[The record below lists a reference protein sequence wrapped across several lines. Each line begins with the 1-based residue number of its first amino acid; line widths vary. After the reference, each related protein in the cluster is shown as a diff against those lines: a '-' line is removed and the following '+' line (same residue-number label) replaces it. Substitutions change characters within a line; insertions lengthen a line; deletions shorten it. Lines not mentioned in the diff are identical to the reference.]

1 MKFSPNIKIPDSLK
15 RVLKRESTPTP
26 LQEPRRPIKR
36 NPKDNIPLNFR
47 ERSNARISLLA
58 SIVVLAI
65 LVLFFNQLDYRLIRK
80 PAIDA
85 QKKAAAIKEKQEAAA
100 TTGEITT
107 ASVIAVGDNLYHQS
121 LIDAGAS
128 SDGNWNYDKIYTH
141 IQDAIKDADIK
152 MIDQE
157 TVFTTDHDS
166 VSSYPSF
173 ATPTEVGDA
182 IIKAGF
188 NVVESANNHID
199 DFGEGFLT
207 DTLNFWKTTYPDVTL
222 LGIHDSQEDADTVK
236 IREVNGIKIA
246 FLDYTYGTNVGG
258 IEGKD
263 YMIDMIRKD
272 KITTMIQKAKQQADC
287 IIFVAHWGTEDETMP
302 NEYEKQWAAYLMEQG
317 VNVIIGGHPH
327 VLQPYG
333 RLTDDKGNETVVF
346 YSLGN
351 FVSTQQK
358 LEELL
363 GGMAKFTIQ
372 KTVKDGKTSIEIL
385 TPTVEPL
392 VMHYNSDAG
401 EFGPY
406 MLSDYTE
413 ELASQNGVQK
423 YIGSGVF
430 TLDNLK
436 KKFNE
441 IMSMNVTPSTGTNLL
456 DVTIDTD
463 LNMIDA
469 SGNIVEDTDS
479 ITAEK
484 YYADKGIDI
493 NSENFNSADNNS
505 GSTDSSSDDTSDD
518 GSDSYD
524 DSSYDDSYDDSS
536 YDSSDDSSDDGSY
549 DDGSYDDSNY
559 DDGSYDDSS
568 YDDGSSDGSSYDDY
582 VDEGYDTDEEGGDWN
597 Y

>member
-1 MKFSPNIKIPDSLK
+1 MKFPPNFNNPF
-15 RVLKRESTPTP
+15 KRENLPER
-26 LQEPRRPIKR
+26 LQNFREARENRKAVKR
-36 NPKDNIPLNFR
+36 NFKENIPLNFR
-47 ERSNARISLLA
+47 ERSNARTSLLA
-58 SIVVLAI
+58 SVAVLTI
-65 LVLFFNQLDYRLIRK
+65 LVILFNQLDYRLIRK

-85 QKKAAAIKEKQEAAA
+85 QKKAAAAKEKQETEAA
-100 TTGEITT
+100 TGDVTT

-121 LIDAGAS
+121 LIDAGVS
-128 SDGNWNYDKIYTH
+128 EDGTWNYDKIYTH
-141 IQDAIKDADIK
+141 ITDAIKDADIR

-157 TVFTTDHDS
+157 TVFTTDHDN

-207 DTLNFWKTTYPDVTL
+207 DTLNFWKTNYPDVTL
-222 LGIHDSQEDADTVK
+222 IGIHDSQEDADTVK
-236 IREVNGIKIA
+236 IREVNGIRIA

-372 KTVKDGKTSIEIL
+372 KTAKDGKTSVKIL

-392 VMHYNSDAG
+392 VMHYNSDSG

-423 YIGSGVF
+423 YIGDGVF

-456 DVTIDTD
+456 DVTINTD
-463 LNMIDA
+463 LNMIDS
-469 SGNIVEDTDS
+469 SGNVVEDTAS
-479 ITAEK
+479 ITAEQ

-493 NSENFNSADNNS
+493 TSESFNTAANSS
-505 GSTDSSSDDTSDD
+505 GSAEGSSDDSSDD
-518 GSDSYD
+518 GSDDGSYD
-524 DSSYDDSYDDSS
+524 DSSYDNSY
-536 YDSSDDSSDDGSY
+536 YDDGSY
-549 DDGSYDDSNY
+549 DDGSYDDSY
-559 DDGSYDDSS
+559 YDDS
-568 YDDGSSDGSSYDDY
+568 
-582 VDEGYDTDEEGGDWN
+582 EE
-597 Y
+597 

>member
-173 ATPTEVGDA
+173 APPTEVGAA
-182 IIKAGF
+182 IVTAGF
-188 NVVESANNHID
+188 TVVESANDHIAA
-199 DFGEGFLT
+199 FGEGFLT
-207 DTLNFWKTTYPDVTL
+207 DTLNFWKTNYPDVTL

-333 RLTDDKGNETVVF
+333 RLTDDNGNEAVVF

-363 GGMAKFTIQ
+363 GGMAKITIQ

-524 DSSYDDSYDDSS
+524 DSSYDD
-536 YDSSDDSSDDGSY
+536 GSY
-549 DDGSYDDSNY
+549 DDT
-559 DDGSYDDSS
+559 SYDDSS
-568 YDDGSSDGSSYDDY
+568 YDDSY
-582 VDEGYDTDEEGGDWN
+582 YDSEE
-597 Y
+597 

>member
-1 MKFSPNIKIPDSLK
+1 MKFPPNFNNPF
-15 RVLKRESTPTP
+15 KRENLPER
-26 LQEPRRPIKR
+26 LQNFREARENRKAVKR
-36 NPKDNIPLNFR
+36 NFKENIPLNFR
-47 ERSNARISLLA
+47 ERSNARTSLLA
-58 SIVVLAI
+58 SVAVLAI
-65 LVLFFNQLDYRLIRK
+65 LVILFNQLDYRLIRK

-85 QKKAAAIKEKQEAAA
+85 QKKAVTAKEKQETEAA
-100 TTGEITT
+100 TGDVTT

-121 LIDAGAS
+121 LIDAGVS
-128 SDGNWNYDKIYTH
+128 EDGTWNYDKIYTH
-141 IQDAIKDADIK
+141 ITDAIKDADIR

-157 TVFTTDHDS
+157 TVFTTDHDN

-207 DTLNFWKTTYPDVTL
+207 DTLNFWKTNYPDVTL
-222 LGIHDSQEDADTVK
+222 IGIHDSQEDADTVK

-372 KTVKDGKTSIEIL
+372 KTAKDGKTSVKIL

-392 VMHYNSDAG
+392 VMHYNSDSG

-423 YIGSGVF
+423 YIGDGVF

-456 DVTIDTD
+456 DVTINTD
-463 LNMIDA
+463 LNMIDS
-469 SGNIVEDTDS
+469 SGNVVEDTAS
-479 ITAEK
+479 ITAEQ

-493 NSENFNSADNNS
+493 TSESFNTADNSS
-505 GSTDSSSDDTSDD
+505 GSAE
-518 GSDSYD
+518 G
-524 DSSYDDSYDDSS
+524 
-536 YDSSDDSSDDGSY
+536 SSDDSSDDGS
-549 DDGSYDDSNY
+549 

-568 YDDGSSDGSSYDDY
+568 YDNGSYDDSY
-582 VDEGYDTDEEGGDWN
+582 YDDSEE
-597 Y
+597 

>member
-1 MKFSPNIKIPDSLK
+1 MKFPPNIKIPDSIK
-15 RVLKRESTPTP
+15 RVLKRESTPDP
-26 LQEPRRPIKR
+26 LHEPKRPIRR

-47 ERSNARISLLA
+47 ERSNARASLLA
-58 SIVVLAI
+58 SVIVLAI

-85 QKKAAAIKEKQEAAA
+85 QKKAAAAKAKADQEAAD
-100 TTGEITT
+100 TTAETTT

-141 IQDAIKDADIK
+141 ITDAIKDADIK

-207 DTLNFWKTTYPDVTL
+207 DTLNFWKTKYPDVTL

-272 KITTMIQKAKQQADC
+272 KITAMIQKAKQQADC

-372 KTVKDGKTSIEIL
+372 KTVQDGKTSIEIL

-413 ELASQNGVQK
+413 ELASQNGVQS

-469 SGNIVEDTDS
+469 SGNVVEDTES

-484 YYADKGIDI
+484 YYADKGIDVT
-493 NSENFNSADNNS
+493 SETFNSADDNS
-505 GSTDSSSDDTSDD
+505 GSTDDSSDDSSDD

-524 DSSYDDSYDDSS
+524 DSSYDDGSYDDSS
-536 YDSSDDSSDDGSY
+536 YDDSSYDDGSYDDGSY
-549 DDGSYDDSNY
+549 DDGSYDDS
-559 DDGSYDDSS
+559 
-568 YDDGSSDGSSYDDY
+568 
-582 VDEGYDTDEEGGDWN
+582 EE
-597 Y
+597 

>member
-1 MKFSPNIKIPDSLK
+1 MKFPLNFNNPFKKENLTEG
-15 RVLKRESTPTP
+15 LQNFREERENRKTV
-26 LQEPRRPIKR
+26 KR
-36 NPKDNIPLNFR
+36 NFKENIPLNFR
-47 ERSNARISLLA
+47 ERSNARASLLA
-58 SIVVLAI
+58 SVIVLAVLVI
-65 LVLFFNQLDYRLIRK
+65 LFNQLDYRMIRK

-85 QKKAAAIKEKQEAAA
+85 QKKTAAAKEKPETTA
-100 TTGEITT
+100 TTSDVTT

-128 SDGNWNYDKIYTH
+128 EDGNWNYDKIYTH
-141 IQDAIKDADIK
+141 ITDAIKDADIR

-182 IIKAGF
+182 IVKAGF

-207 DTLNFWKTTYPDVTL
+207 DTLNFWKTKYPDVTL

-263 YMIDMIRKD
+263 YMIDMIRKE

-333 RLTDDKGNETVVF
+333 RISDGKGNETVVF

-372 KTVKDGKTSIEIL
+372 KTVENGKTSIQIL

-423 YIGSGVF
+423 YIGDGVF

-463 LNMIDA
+463 LNMVDS

-479 ITAEK
+479 ITAEQ

-493 NSENFNSADNNS
+493 NSEDFNSADSSS
-505 GSTDSSSDDTSDD
+505 GNTDDSSDDSSDD
-518 GSDSYD
+518 GSD
-524 DSSYDDSYDDSS
+524 DSSYDDSS
-536 YDSSDDSSDDGSY
+536 YDDGSY
-549 DDGSYDDSNY
+549 DDGSYDDS
-559 DDGSYDDSS
+559 SYDDTGD
-568 YDDGSSDGSSYDDY
+568 YDS
-582 VDEGYDTDEEGGDWN
+582 EE
-597 Y
+597 

>member
-1 MKFSPNIKIPDSLK
+1 MKFPLNFNNSFKKENLTEG
-15 RVLKRESTPTP
+15 LQNFREERENRKTV
-26 LQEPRRPIKR
+26 KR
-36 NPKDNIPLNFR
+36 NFKENIPLNFR
-47 ERSNARISLLA
+47 ERSNARASLLA
-58 SIVVLAI
+58 SVIVLAVLVI
-65 LVLFFNQLDYRLIRK
+65 LFNQLDYRMIRK

-85 QKKAAAIKEKQEAAA
+85 QKKSAAAKEKPETTA
-100 TTGEITT
+100 TTSDVTT
-107 ASVIAVGDNLYHQS
+107 ASVIAVGDTLYHQS

-128 SDGNWNYDKIYTH
+128 EDGNWNYDNIYTH
-141 IQDAIKDADIK
+141 ITDAIKDADIR

-182 IIKAGF
+182 IVKAGF

-207 DTLNFWKTTYPDVTL
+207 DTLNFWKTKYPDVTL

-263 YMIDMIRKD
+263 YMIDMIRKE

-333 RLTDDKGNETVVF
+333 RISDGKGNETVVF

-372 KTVKDGKTSIEIL
+372 KTVENGKTSIQIL

-423 YIGSGVF
+423 YIGDGVF

-463 LNMIDA
+463 LNMVDS

-479 ITAEK
+479 ITAEQ

-493 NSENFNSADNNS
+493 NSEDFNSADSNS
-505 GSTDSSSDDTSDD
+505 GNTDDSSDDSSDD
-518 GSDSYD
+518 GSDDGSYD
-524 DSSYDDSYDDSS
+524 DSSYDDSS
-536 YDSSDDSSDDGSY
+536 YDDGSY
-549 DDGSYDDSNY
+549 DDGSYDDS
-559 DDGSYDDSS
+559 SYDDTGD
-568 YDDGSSDGSSYDDY
+568 YGS
-582 VDEGYDTDEEGGDWN
+582 EE
-597 Y
+597 

>member
-1 MKFSPNIKIPDSLK
+1 MKFPLNFNNSFKKENLTEG
-15 RVLKRESTPTP
+15 LQNFREERENRKTV
-26 LQEPRRPIKR
+26 KR
-36 NPKDNIPLNFR
+36 NFKENIPLNFR
-47 ERSNARISLLA
+47 ERSNARASLLA
-58 SIVVLAI
+58 SVIVLAVLVI
-65 LVLFFNQLDYRLIRK
+65 LFNQLDYRMIRK

-85 QKKAAAIKEKQEAAA
+85 QKKSAAAKEKPETTA
-100 TTGEITT
+100 TTSDVTT

-128 SDGNWNYDKIYTH
+128 EDGNWNYDNIYTH
-141 IQDAIKDADIK
+141 ITDAIKDADIR

-182 IIKAGF
+182 IVKAGF

-207 DTLNFWKTTYPDVTL
+207 DTLNFWKTKYPDVTL

-246 FLDYTYGTNVGG
+246 FLDYTYGPNVGG

-263 YMIDMIRKD
+263 YMIDMIRKE

-333 RLTDDKGNETVVF
+333 RISDGKGNETVVF

-372 KTVKDGKTSIEIL
+372 KTVENGKTSIQIL

-423 YIGSGVF
+423 YIGDGVF

-463 LNMIDA
+463 LNMVDS

-479 ITAEK
+479 ITAEQ

-493 NSENFNSADNNS
+493 NSEDFNSADSNS
-505 GSTDSSSDDTSDD
+505 GNTDDSSDDSSDD
-518 GSDSYD
+518 GSDDGSYD
-524 DSSYDDSYDDSS
+524 DSSYDDSS
-536 YDSSDDSSDDGSY
+536 YDDGSY
-549 DDGSYDDSNY
+549 DDGSYDDS
-559 DDGSYDDSS
+559 SYDDTGD
-568 YDDGSSDGSSYDDY
+568 YGS
-582 VDEGYDTDEEGGDWN
+582 EE
-597 Y
+597 

>member
-1 MKFSPNIKIPDSLK
+1 MKFPPNFNNPFKKENLPESLQNF
-15 RVLKRESTPTP
+15 RELRES
-26 LQEPRRPIKR
+26 RKAVKR
-36 NPKDNIPLNFR
+36 NSRDNIPLNFR
-47 ERSNARISLLA
+47 ERSNARTSLIA
-58 SIVVLAI
+58 SIVVLAF
-65 LVLFFNQLDYRLIRK
+65 LVLFFNQIDYRLIRK

-85 QKKAAAIKEKQEAAA
+85 QKKAAAMKEQQKTEAAA
-100 TTGEITT
+100 TETTT

-128 SDGNWNYDKIYTH
+128 EDGNWNYDKIYTH
-141 IQDAIKDADIK
+141 ILDAIKDADVK

-199 DFGEGFLT
+199 DFGEGFLN
-207 DTLNFWKTTYPDVTL
+207 DTLNFWKTKYPDVTL
-222 LGIHDSQEDADTVK
+222 LGIHDSQEDSDTVK

-263 YMIDMIRKD
+263 YMIDMIRKE
-272 KITTMIQKAKQQADC
+272 KITTMIQKAKKQADC

-372 KTVKDGKTSIEIL
+372 KTVQNGKTSIQIL

-392 VMHYNSDAG
+392 VMHYNSEAG

-413 ELASQNGVQK
+413 ELASQHGVQK
-423 YIGSGVF
+423 YIGNVF

-441 IMSMNVTPSTGTNLL
+441 IMSMNVTPSTGTDLL
-456 DVTIDTD
+456 DVTINTD
-463 LNMIDA
+463 LNMVDA
-469 SGNIVEDTDS
+469 SGNVVEDTSS
-479 ITAEK
+479 ITAEQ
-484 YYADKGIDI
+484 YYADKGIDV
-493 NSENFNSADNNS
+493 NSEDFNAADNGSGNS
-505 GSTDSSSDDTSDD
+505 DDSSYDSSDDSSYDD
-518 GSDSYD
+518 SSYD

-536 YDSSDDSSDDGSY
+536 YDDSSY
-549 DDGSYDDSNY
+549 DASYDDS
-559 DDGSYDDSS
+559 
-568 YDDGSSDGSSYDDY
+568 
-582 VDEGYDTDEEGGDWN
+582 EE
-597 Y
+597 

>member
-1 MKFSPNIKIPDSLK
+1 MKFPLNFNNPFKKENLTEG
-15 RVLKRESTPTP
+15 LQNFREERENRKTV
-26 LQEPRRPIKR
+26 KR
-36 NPKDNIPLNFR
+36 NFKENIPLNFR
-47 ERSNARISLLA
+47 ERSNARASLLA
-58 SIVVLAI
+58 SVIVLAVLVI
-65 LVLFFNQLDYRLIRK
+65 LFNQLDYRMIRK

-85 QKKAAAIKEKQEAAA
+85 QKKSAAAKEKPETTA
-100 TTGEITT
+100 TTSDVTT

-128 SDGNWNYDKIYTH
+128 EDGNWNYDNIYTH
-141 IQDAIKDADIK
+141 ITDAIKDADIR

-182 IIKAGF
+182 IVKAGF

-207 DTLNFWKTTYPDVTL
+207 DTLNFWKTKYPDVTL

-246 FLDYTYGTNVGG
+246 FLDYTYGTKVGG

-263 YMIDMIRKD
+263 YMIDMIRKE

-333 RLTDDKGNETVVF
+333 RISDGKGNETVVF

-372 KTVKDGKTSIEIL
+372 KTVENGKTSIQIL

-423 YIGSGVF
+423 YIGDGVF

-463 LNMIDA
+463 LNMVDS

-479 ITAEK
+479 ITAEQ

-493 NSENFNSADNNS
+493 NSEDFNSADSNS
-505 GSTDSSSDDTSDD
+505 GNTDDSSDDSSDD
-518 GSDSYD
+518 GSDDGSYD
-524 DSSYDDSYDDSS
+524 DSSYDDSS
-536 YDSSDDSSDDGSY
+536 YDDGSY
-549 DDGSYDDSNY
+549 DDGSYDDS
-559 DDGSYDDSS
+559 SYDDTGD
-568 YDDGSSDGSSYDDY
+568 YGS
-582 VDEGYDTDEEGGDWN
+582 EE
-597 Y
+597 

>member
-1 MKFSPNIKIPDSLK
+1 MKFPLNFNNSFKKENLTEG
-15 RVLKRESTPTP
+15 LQNFREERENRKTV
-26 LQEPRRPIKR
+26 KR
-36 NPKDNIPLNFR
+36 NFKENIPLNFR
-47 ERSNARISLLA
+47 ERSNARASLLA
-58 SIVVLAI
+58 SVIVLAVLVI
-65 LVLFFNQLDYRLIRK
+65 LFNQLDYRMIRK

-85 QKKAAAIKEKQEAAA
+85 QKKSAAAKEKPETTA
-100 TTGEITT
+100 TTSDVTT

-128 SDGNWNYDKIYTH
+128 EDGNWNYDKIYTH
-141 IQDAIKDADIK
+141 ITDAIKDADIR

-182 IIKAGF
+182 IVKAGF

-207 DTLNFWKTTYPDVTL
+207 DTLNFWKTKYPDVTL

-263 YMIDMIRKD
+263 YMIDMIRKE

-333 RLTDDKGNETVVF
+333 RISDGKGNETVVF

-372 KTVKDGKTSIEIL
+372 KTVENGKTSIQIL

-423 YIGSGVF
+423 YIGDGVF

-463 LNMIDA
+463 LNMVDS

-479 ITAEK
+479 ITAEQ
-484 YYADKGIDI
+484 YYADKGIDS
-493 NSENFNSADNNS
+493 NSEDFNSADSNS
-505 GSTDSSSDDTSDD
+505 GNTD
-518 GSDSYD
+518 
-524 DSSYDDSYDDSS
+524 
-536 YDSSDDSSDDGSY
+536 DSSDDSSDDGSDDGSYDDSSY

-559 DDGSYDDSS
+559 DDTGDYGS
-568 YDDGSSDGSSYDDY
+568 
-582 VDEGYDTDEEGGDWN
+582 EE
-597 Y
+597 

>member
-1 MKFSPNIKIPDSLK
+1 MKFPLNFNNSFKKENLTEG
-15 RVLKRESTPTP
+15 LQNFREERENRKTV
-26 LQEPRRPIKR
+26 KR
-36 NPKDNIPLNFR
+36 NFKENIPLNFR
-47 ERSNARISLLA
+47 ERSNARASLLA
-58 SIVVLAI
+58 SVIVLAVLVI
-65 LVLFFNQLDYRLIRK
+65 LFNQLDYRMIRK

-85 QKKAAAIKEKQEAAA
+85 QKKSAAAKEKPETTA
-100 TTGEITT
+100 TTSDVTT
-107 ASVIAVGDNLYHQS
+107 ASVIAVGDNLYPQS

-128 SDGNWNYDKIYTH
+128 EDGNWNYDKIYTH
-141 IQDAIKDADIK
+141 ITDAIKDADIR

-182 IIKAGF
+182 IVKAGF

-207 DTLNFWKTTYPDVTL
+207 DTLNFWKTKYPDVTL

-263 YMIDMIRKD
+263 YMIDMIRKE

-333 RLTDDKGNETVVF
+333 RISDGKGNETVVF

-372 KTVKDGKTSIEIL
+372 KTVENGKTSIQIL

-423 YIGSGVF
+423 YIGDGVF

-463 LNMIDA
+463 LNMVDS

-479 ITAEK
+479 ITAEQ
-484 YYADKGIDI
+484 YYADKGIDV
-493 NSENFNSADNNS
+493 NSEDFNSADSNS
-505 GSTDSSSDDTSDD
+505 GNTDDSSDDSSDD
-518 GSDSYD
+518 GSDDGSYD
-524 DSSYDDSYDDSS
+524 DSSYDDSS
-536 YDSSDDSSDDGSY
+536 YDDGSY

-559 DDGSYDDSS
+559 DDTGDYDS
-568 YDDGSSDGSSYDDY
+568 
-582 VDEGYDTDEEGGDWN
+582 EE
-597 Y
+597 

>member
-1 MKFSPNIKIPDSLK
+1 MKFPLNFNNSFKKENLTEG
-15 RVLKRESTPTP
+15 LQNFREERENRKTV
-26 LQEPRRPIKR
+26 KR
-36 NPKDNIPLNFR
+36 NFKENIPLNFR
-47 ERSNARISLLA
+47 ERSNARASLLA
-58 SIVVLAI
+58 SVIVLAVLVI
-65 LVLFFNQLDYRLIRK
+65 LFNQLDYRMIRK

-85 QKKAAAIKEKQEAAA
+85 QKKSAAAKEKPETTA
-100 TTGEITT
+100 TTSDVTT

-128 SDGNWNYDKIYTH
+128 EDGNWNYDKIYTH
-141 IQDAIKDADIK
+141 ITDAIKDADIR

-182 IIKAGF
+182 IVKAGF
-188 NVVESANNHID
+188 NVVESANKHID

-207 DTLNFWKTTYPDVTL
+207 DTLNFWKTKYPDVTL

-263 YMIDMIRKD
+263 YMIDMIRKE

-333 RLTDDKGNETVVF
+333 RISDGKGNETVVF

-372 KTVKDGKTSIEIL
+372 KTVENGKTSIQIL

-423 YIGSGVF
+423 YIGDGVF

-463 LNMIDA
+463 LNMVDS

-479 ITAEK
+479 ITAEQ
-484 YYADKGIDI
+484 YYADKGIDV
-493 NSENFNSADNNS
+493 NSEDFNSADSNS
-505 GSTDSSSDDTSDD
+505 GNTDDSSDDSSDD
-518 GSDSYD
+518 GSDDGSYD
-524 DSSYDDSYDDSS
+524 DSSYDDSS
-536 YDSSDDSSDDGSY
+536 YDDGSY

-559 DDGSYDDSS
+559 DDTGDYDS
-568 YDDGSSDGSSYDDY
+568 
-582 VDEGYDTDEEGGDWN
+582 EE
-597 Y
+597 

>member
-1 MKFSPNIKIPDSLK
+1 M
-15 RVLKRESTPTP
+15 
-26 LQEPRRPIKR
+26 
-36 NPKDNIPLNFR
+36 PLNLR
-47 ERSNARISLLA
+47 ERINSRISLLC
-58 SIVVLAI
+58 SVIV
-65 LVLFFNQLDYRLIRK
+65 LVLLVLVMHQMDYTLIRK
-80 PAIDA
+80 P
-85 QKKAAAIKEKQEAAA
+85 QKEAAEAAA
-100 TTGEITT
+100 LKEQQDKIKAETPVIST
-107 ASVIAVGDNLYHQS
+107 ASVIAVGDNLYHS
-121 LIDAGAS
+121 KLYESGENDSGI
-128 SDGNWNYDKIYTH
+128 WNYDHIYTH
-141 IQDAIKDADIK
+141 VLDQIQAADVA

-157 TVFTTDHDS
+157 TVFAPSHDA
-166 VSSYPSF
+166 VSTYPSF
-173 ATPTEVGDA
+173 ATPQEVGDA

-188 NVVESANNHID
+188 DVVESATNHAD
-199 DFGEGFLT
+199 DYGYDYLKS
-207 DTLNFWKTTYPDVTL
+207 TLDFWSTNYPDIPV
-222 LGIHDSQEDADTVK
+222 LGIHATQEDADTVK
-236 IREVNGIKIA
+236 VKEVNGIKIA
-246 FLDYTYGTNVGG
+246 FLDYTYGTNNSGAG
-258 IEGKD
+258 EGYE
-263 YMIDMIRKD
+263 YMIDIFDKD
-272 KITTMIQKAKQQADC
+272 KITTMIQKAKEISDC

-372 KTVKDGKTSIEIL
+372 KTVQDGKTSIEIL

-413 ELASQNGVQK
+413 ELASQNGVQS

-479 ITAEK
+479 ITAEQ

-493 NSENFNSADNNS
+493 NSENFNSADNGS
-505 GSTDSSSDDTSDD
+505 GST
-518 GSDSYD
+518 
-524 DSSYDDSYDDSS
+524 
-536 YDSSDDSSDDGSY
+536 DDSSDDGS
-549 DDGSYDDSNY
+549 DDDS
-559 DDGSYDDSS
+559 GSYDDSS
-568 YDDGSSDGSSYDDY
+568 YDDGSYDDSY
-582 VDEGYDTDEEGGDWN
+582 VHKKYRRSGIPEVHTSKDPDPRYFFTSSELYHPFQSLNHQHT
-597 Y
+597 YP

>member
-1 MKFSPNIKIPDSLK
+1 MKFPPNFNNPF
-15 RVLKRESTPTP
+15 KRENLPER
-26 LQEPRRPIKR
+26 LQNFREARENRKAVKR
-36 NPKDNIPLNFR
+36 NFKENIPLNFR
-47 ERSNARISLLA
+47 ERSNARTSLLA
-58 SIVVLAI
+58 SVAVLAI
-65 LVLFFNQLDYRLIRK
+65 LVILFNQLDYRLIRK
-80 PAIDA
+80 PAIDS
-85 QKKAAAIKEKQEAAA
+85 QKKAAAAKEKQETEAA
-100 TTGEITT
+100 TGNVTT

-121 LIDAGAS
+121 LIDAGVS
-128 SDGNWNYDKIYTH
+128 EDGTWNYDKIYTH
-141 IQDAIKDADIK
+141 ITDAIKDADIR

-157 TVFTTDHDS
+157 TVFTTDHDN

-207 DTLNFWKTTYPDVTL
+207 DTLNFWKTNYPDVTL
-222 LGIHDSQEDADTVK
+222 IGIHDSQEDADTVN
-236 IREVNGIKIA
+236 IREVNGIRIA

-372 KTVKDGKTSIEIL
+372 KTVKDGKTSVKIL

-392 VMHYNSDAG
+392 VMHYNSDSG

-423 YIGSGVF
+423 YIGDGVF

-441 IMSMNVTPSTGTNLL
+441 IMSMNATPSTGTNLL
-456 DVTIDTD
+456 DVTINTD
-463 LNMIDA
+463 LNMIDS
-469 SGNIVEDTDS
+469 SGNVVEDTAS
-479 ITAEK
+479 ITAEQ

-493 NSENFNSADNNS
+493 TSESFNTADNSS
-505 GSTDSSSDDTSDD
+505 GSAE
-518 GSDSYD
+518 G
-524 DSSYDDSYDDSS
+524 
-536 YDSSDDSSDDGSY
+536 SSDDSSDDGS
-549 DDGSYDDSNY
+549 

-568 YDDGSSDGSSYDDY
+568 YDDGSYDDSY
-582 VDEGYDTDEEGGDWN
+582 YDDSEE
-597 Y
+597 

>member
-1 MKFSPNIKIPDSLK
+1 MKFPLNFNNSFKKENLTEG
-15 RVLKRESTPTP
+15 LQNFREERENRKTV
-26 LQEPRRPIKR
+26 KR
-36 NPKDNIPLNFR
+36 NFKENIPLNFR
-47 ERSNARISLLA
+47 ERSNARASLLA
-58 SIVVLAI
+58 SVIVLAVLVI
-65 LVLFFNQLDYRLIRK
+65 LFNQLDYRMIRK

-85 QKKAAAIKEKQEAAA
+85 QKKSAAAKEKPETTA
-100 TTGEITT
+100 TTSDVTT
-107 ASVIAVGDNLYHQS
+107 ASVIAVGDNFYHQS

-128 SDGNWNYDKIYTH
+128 EDGNWNYDKIYTH
-141 IQDAIKDADIK
+141 ITDAIKDADIR

-182 IIKAGF
+182 IVKAGF

-207 DTLNFWKTTYPDVTL
+207 DTLNFWKTKYPDVTL

-263 YMIDMIRKD
+263 YMIDMIRKE

-333 RLTDDKGNETVVF
+333 RISDGKGNETVVF

-372 KTVKDGKTSIEIL
+372 KTVENGKTSIQIL

-423 YIGSGVF
+423 YIGDGVF

-463 LNMIDA
+463 LNMVDS

-479 ITAEK
+479 ITAEQ
-484 YYADKGIDI
+484 YYADKGIDV
-493 NSENFNSADNNS
+493 NSEDFNSADSNS
-505 GSTDSSSDDTSDD
+505 GNTDDSSDDSSDD
-518 GSDSYD
+518 GSDDGSYD
-524 DSSYDDSYDDSS
+524 DSSYDDSS
-536 YDSSDDSSDDGSY
+536 YDDGSY
-549 DDGSYDDSNY
+549 DDGSYDDS
-559 DDGSYDDSS
+559 SYDDTGD
-568 YDDGSSDGSSYDDY
+568 YGS
-582 VDEGYDTDEEGGDWN
+582 EE
-597 Y
+597 

>member
-15 RVLKRESTPTP
+15 RVLKRESTPDP
-26 LQEPRRPIKR
+26 LREPKRPIRR

-47 ERSNARISLLA
+47 ERSNARLSLIA

-85 QKKAAAIKEKQEAAA
+85 RKKATISKEKQENTT
-100 TTGEITT
+100 TTGETTT

-157 TVFTTDHDS
+157 TV
-166 VSSYPSF
+166 F

-456 DVTIDTD
+456 DVTINTD

-479 ITAEK
+479 ITAEQ

-493 NSENFNSADNNS
+493 NSENFNSADNGS
-505 GSTDSSSDDTSDD
+505 GST
-518 GSDSYD
+518 
-524 DSSYDDSYDDSS
+524 
-536 YDSSDDSSDDGSY
+536 DDSSDDGS
-549 DDGSYDDSNY
+549 DDDS
-559 DDGSYDDSS
+559 GSYDDSS
-568 YDDGSSDGSSYDDY
+568 YDDGSYDDSYD
-582 VDEGYDTDEEGGDWN
+582 ESEE
-597 Y
+597 

>member
-1 MKFSPNIKIPDSLK
+1 MKFPLNFNNSFKKENLTEG
-15 RVLKRESTPTP
+15 LQNFREERENRKTV
-26 LQEPRRPIKR
+26 KR
-36 NPKDNIPLNFR
+36 NFKENIPLNFR
-47 ERSNARISLLA
+47 ERSNARTSLLA
-58 SIVVLAI
+58 SVIVLAVLVI
-65 LVLFFNQLDYRLIRK
+65 LFNQLDYRMIRK

-85 QKKAAAIKEKQEAAA
+85 QKKSAAAKEKPETTA
-100 TTGEITT
+100 TTSDVTT

-128 SDGNWNYDKIYTH
+128 EDGNWNYDKIYTH
-141 IQDAIKDADIK
+141 ITDAIKDADIR

-182 IIKAGF
+182 IVKAGF

-207 DTLNFWKTTYPDVTL
+207 DTLNFWKTKYPDVTL

-263 YMIDMIRKD
+263 YMIDMIRKE

-333 RLTDDKGNETVVF
+333 RISDGKGNETVVF

-372 KTVKDGKTSIEIL
+372 KTVENGKTSIQIL

-423 YIGSGVF
+423 YIGDGVF

-463 LNMIDA
+463 LNMVDS

-479 ITAEK
+479 ITAEQ
-484 YYADKGIDI
+484 YYADKGIDV
-493 NSENFNSADNNS
+493 NSEDFNSADSNS
-505 GSTDSSSDDTSDD
+505 GNTDDSSDDSSDD
-518 GSDSYD
+518 GSDDGSYD
-524 DSSYDDSYDDSS
+524 DSSYDDSS
-536 YDSSDDSSDDGSY
+536 YDDGSY

-559 DDGSYDDSS
+559 DDTGDYDS
-568 YDDGSSDGSSYDDY
+568 
-582 VDEGYDTDEEGGDWN
+582 EE
-597 Y
+597 

>member
-1 MKFSPNIKIPDSLK
+1 MKFPLNFNNSFKKENLTEG
-15 RVLKRESTPTP
+15 LQNFREERENRKTV
-26 LQEPRRPIKR
+26 KR
-36 NPKDNIPLNFR
+36 NFKENIPLNFR
-47 ERSNARISLLA
+47 ERSNARASLLA
-58 SIVVLAI
+58 SVIVLAVLVI
-65 LVLFFNQLDYRLIRK
+65 LFNQLDYRMIRK

-85 QKKAAAIKEKQEAAA
+85 QKKSAAAKEKPETTA
-100 TTGEITT
+100 TTSDVTT

-128 SDGNWNYDKIYTH
+128 EDGNWNYDKIYTH
-141 IQDAIKDADIK
+141 ITDAIKDADIR

-182 IIKAGF
+182 IVKAGF

-207 DTLNFWKTTYPDVTL
+207 DTLNFWKTKYPDVTL

-263 YMIDMIRKD
+263 YMIDMIRKE

-333 RLTDDKGNETVVF
+333 RISDGKGNETVVF

-372 KTVKDGKTSIEIL
+372 KTVENGKTSIQIL

-423 YIGSGVF
+423 YIGDGVF

-463 LNMIDA
+463 LNMVDS

-479 ITAEK
+479 ITAEQ

-493 NSENFNSADNNS
+493 NSEDFNSADSNS
-505 GSTDSSSDDTSDD
+505 GNTD
-518 GSDSYD
+518 
-524 DSSYDDSYDDSS
+524 
-536 YDSSDDSSDDGSY
+536 DSSDDSSDDGSDDGSYDDSSY

-559 DDGSYDDSS
+559 DDTGDYGS
-568 YDDGSSDGSSYDDY
+568 
-582 VDEGYDTDEEGGDWN
+582 EE
-597 Y
+597 

>member
-1 MKFSPNIKIPDSLK
+1 MKFPLNFNNPFKKENLTEG
-15 RVLKRESTPTP
+15 LQNFREERENRKT
-26 LQEPRRPIKR
+26 IKR
-36 NPKDNIPLNFR
+36 NFKENIPLNFR
-47 ERSNARISLLA
+47 ERSNARTSLLA
-58 SIVVLAI
+58 SVIVLAVLVI
-65 LVLFFNQLDYRLIRK
+65 LFNQLDYRLIRK

-85 QKKAAAIKEKQEAAA
+85 QKKAAAAKEKPETTA
-100 TTGEITT
+100 TTNNVTT

-128 SDGNWNYDKIYTH
+128 EDGNWNYDKIYTH
-141 IQDAIKDADIK
+141 ITDAIKYADIK

-182 IIKAGF
+182 IVKAGF

-207 DTLNFWKTTYPDVTL
+207 DTLNFWKTKYPDVTL

-263 YMIDMIRKD
+263 YMIDMIRKE

-333 RLTDDKGNETVVF
+333 RISDGKGNETVVF

-372 KTVKDGKTSIEIL
+372 KTVENGKTSIQIL

-423 YIGSGVF
+423 YIGDGVF

-441 IMSMNVTPSTGTNLL
+441 IMSMNVTLSTGTNLL

-463 LNMIDA
+463 LNMVDS

-479 ITAEK
+479 ITAEQ
-484 YYADKGIDI
+484 YYADKGIDV
-493 NSENFNSADNNS
+493 NSEDFNSADSNS
-505 GSTDSSSDDTSDD
+505 GNTDDSSDDSSDD
-518 GSDSYD
+518 GSDDGSYD
-524 DSSYDDSYDDSS
+524 DSSYDDSS
-536 YDSSDDSSDDGSY
+536 YDDGSY
-549 DDGSYDDSNY
+549 DDGSYDDN
-559 DDGSYDDSS
+559 SYDDTGD
-568 YDDGSSDGSSYDDY
+568 YGS
-582 VDEGYDTDEEGGDWN
+582 EE
-597 Y
+597 

>member
-1 MKFSPNIKIPDSLK
+1 MKFPLNFNNPFKKENLPEGLQNF
-15 RVLKRESTPTP
+15 REERENRKT
-26 LQEPRRPIKR
+26 IKR
-36 NPKDNIPLNFR
+36 NFKENIPLNFR
-47 ERSNARISLLA
+47 ERSNARTSLLA
-58 SIVVLAI
+58 SVIVLAVLVI
-65 LVLFFNQLDYRLIRK
+65 LFNQLDYRLIRK

-85 QKKAAAIKEKQEAAA
+85 QKKAAAAKEKPETTA
-100 TTGEITT
+100 TTNNVTT

-128 SDGNWNYDKIYTH
+128 EDGNWNYDKIYTH
-141 IQDAIKDADIK
+141 ITDAIKYADIR

-182 IIKAGF
+182 IVKAGF

-207 DTLNFWKTTYPDVTL
+207 DTLNFWKTKYPDVTL

-263 YMIDMIRKD
+263 YMIDMIRKE

-333 RLTDDKGNETVVF
+333 RISDGKGNETVVF

-372 KTVKDGKTSIEIL
+372 KTVENGKTSIQIL

-423 YIGSGVF
+423 YIGDGVF

-463 LNMIDA
+463 LNMVDS

-479 ITAEK
+479 ITAEQ
-484 YYADKGIDI
+484 YYADKGIDV
-493 NSENFNSADNNS
+493 NSEDFNSADSNS
-505 GSTDSSSDDTSDD
+505 GNTDDSSDDSSDD
-518 GSDSYD
+518 GSDDGSYD
-524 DSSYDDSYDDSS
+524 DSSYDDSS
-536 YDSSDDSSDDGSY
+536 YDDGSY
-549 DDGSYDDSNY
+549 DDGSYDDN
-559 DDGSYDDSS
+559 SYDDTGD
-568 YDDGSSDGSSYDDY
+568 YGS
-582 VDEGYDTDEEGGDWN
+582 EE
-597 Y
+597 

>member
-1 MKFSPNIKIPDSLK
+1 MKFPPNFNNPF
-15 RVLKRESTPTP
+15 KRENLPER
-26 LQEPRRPIKR
+26 LQNFREARENRKAVKR
-36 NPKDNIPLNFR
+36 NFKENIPLNFR
-47 ERSNARISLLA
+47 ERSNARTSLLA
-58 SIVVLAI
+58 SVAVLAI
-65 LVLFFNQLDYRLIRK
+65 LVILFNQLDYRLIRK

-85 QKKAAAIKEKQEAAA
+85 QKKAATAKEKQETEAA
-100 TTGEITT
+100 TGDVTT

-121 LIDAGAS
+121 LIDAGVS
-128 SDGNWNYDKIYTH
+128 EDGTWNYDKIYTH
-141 IQDAIKDADIK
+141 ITDAIKDADIR

-157 TVFTTDHDS
+157 TVFTTDHDN

-207 DTLNFWKTTYPDVTL
+207 DTLNFWKTNYPDVTL
-222 LGIHDSQEDADTVK
+222 IGIHDSQEDADTVK
-236 IREVNGIKIA
+236 IREVNGIRIA

-351 FVSTQQK
+351 FVSTHQK

-372 KTVKDGKTSIEIL
+372 KTVKDGKTSVKIL

-392 VMHYNSDAG
+392 VMHYNSDSG

-423 YIGSGVF
+423 YIGDGVF

-456 DVTIDTD
+456 DVTINTD
-463 LNMIDA
+463 LNMIDS
-469 SGNIVEDTDS
+469 SGNVVEDTAS
-479 ITAEK
+479 ITAEQ

-493 NSENFNSADNNS
+493 TSEDFNSADNNS
-505 GSTDSSSDDTSDD
+505 GSTDDSSDD
-518 GSDSYD
+518 G
-524 DSSYDDSYDDSS
+524 SYDDSY
-536 YDSSDDSSDDGSY
+536 SDDGSY
-549 DDGSYDDSNY
+549 DDGSYDD
-559 DDGSYDDSS
+559 GSYDDS
-568 YDDGSSDGSSYDDY
+568 
-582 VDEGYDTDEEGGDWN
+582 EE
-597 Y
+597 

>member
-1 MKFSPNIKIPDSLK
+1 MKFPLNFNNSFKKENLTEG
-15 RVLKRESTPTP
+15 LQNFREERENRKTV
-26 LQEPRRPIKR
+26 KR
-36 NPKDNIPLNFR
+36 NFKENIPLNFR
-47 ERSNARISLLA
+47 ERSNARASLLA
-58 SIVVLAI
+58 SVIVLAVLVI
-65 LVLFFNQLDYRLIRK
+65 LFNQLDYRMIRK

-85 QKKAAAIKEKQEAAA
+85 QKKSAAAKEKPETTA
-100 TTGEITT
+100 TTSDVTT

-128 SDGNWNYDKIYTH
+128 EDGNWNYDKIYTH
-141 IQDAIKDADIK
+141 ITDAIKDADIR

-182 IIKAGF
+182 IVKAGF

-207 DTLNFWKTTYPDVTL
+207 DTLNFWKTKYPDVTL

-246 FLDYTYGTNVGG
+246 FLDYTYVTNVGG

-263 YMIDMIRKD
+263 YMIDMIRKE

-333 RLTDDKGNETVVF
+333 RISDGKGNETVVF

-372 KTVKDGKTSIEIL
+372 KTVENGKTSIQIL

-423 YIGSGVF
+423 YIGDGVF

-463 LNMIDA
+463 LNMVDS

-479 ITAEK
+479 ITAEQ
-484 YYADKGIDI
+484 YYADKGIDV
-493 NSENFNSADNNS
+493 NSEDFNSADSNS
-505 GSTDSSSDDTSDD
+505 GNTDDSSDDSSDD
-518 GSDSYD
+518 GSDDGSYD
-524 DSSYDDSYDDSS
+524 DSSYDDSS
-536 YDSSDDSSDDGSY
+536 YDDGSY
-549 DDGSYDDSNY
+549 DDGSYDDS
-559 DDGSYDDSS
+559 SYDDTGD
-568 YDDGSSDGSSYDDY
+568 YGS
-582 VDEGYDTDEEGGDWN
+582 EE
-597 Y
+597 

>member
-1 MKFSPNIKIPDSLK
+1 MKFPLNFNNPFKKENLTEG
-15 RVLKRESTPTP
+15 LQNFREERENRKTV
-26 LQEPRRPIKR
+26 KR
-36 NPKDNIPLNFR
+36 NFKENIPLNFR
-47 ERSNARISLLA
+47 ERSNARASLLA
-58 SIVVLAI
+58 SVIVLAVLVI
-65 LVLFFNQLDYRLIRK
+65 LFNQLDYRMIRK

-85 QKKAAAIKEKQEAAA
+85 QKKTAAAKEKPETTA
-100 TTGEITT
+100 TTSDVTT

-128 SDGNWNYDKIYTH
+128 EDGNWNYDKIYTH
-141 IQDAIKDADIK
+141 ITDAIKDADIR

-182 IIKAGF
+182 IVKAGF

-207 DTLNFWKTTYPDVTL
+207 DTLNFWKTKYPDVTL

-263 YMIDMIRKD
+263 YMIDMIRKE

-333 RLTDDKGNETVVF
+333 RISDGKGNETVVF

-372 KTVKDGKTSIEIL
+372 KTVENGKTSIQIL

-406 MLSDYTE
+406 MFSDYTE

-423 YIGSGVF
+423 YIGDGVF

-463 LNMIDA
+463 LNMVDS

-479 ITAEK
+479 ITAEQ

-493 NSENFNSADNNS
+493 NSEDFNSADSSS
-505 GSTDSSSDDTSDD
+505 GNTDDSSDDSSDD
-518 GSDSYD
+518 GSD
-524 DSSYDDSYDDSS
+524 DSSYDDSS
-536 YDSSDDSSDDGSY
+536 YDDGSY
-549 DDGSYDDSNY
+549 DDGSYDDS
-559 DDGSYDDSS
+559 SYDDTGD
-568 YDDGSSDGSSYDDY
+568 YDS
-582 VDEGYDTDEEGGDWN
+582 EE
-597 Y
+597 

>member
-1 MKFSPNIKIPDSLK
+1 MKFPLNFNNPFKKENLTEG
-15 RVLKRESTPTP
+15 LQNFREERENRKTV
-26 LQEPRRPIKR
+26 KR
-36 NPKDNIPLNFR
+36 NFKENIPLNFR
-47 ERSNARISLLA
+47 ERSNARASLLA
-58 SIVVLAI
+58 SVIVLAVLVI
-65 LVLFFNQLDYRLIRK
+65 LFNQLDYRMIRK

-85 QKKAAAIKEKQEAAA
+85 QKKTAAAKEKPETTA
-100 TTGEITT
+100 TTSDVTT

-128 SDGNWNYDKIYTH
+128 EDGNWNYDKIYTH
-141 IQDAIKDADIK
+141 ITDAIKDADIR

-182 IIKAGF
+182 IVKAGF

-207 DTLNFWKTTYPDVTL
+207 DTLNFWKTKYPDVTL

-263 YMIDMIRKD
+263 YMIDMIRKE

-333 RLTDDKGNETVVF
+333 RISDGKGNETVVF

-372 KTVKDGKTSIEIL
+372 KTVENGKTSIQIL

-423 YIGSGVF
+423 YIGDGVF

-463 LNMIDA
+463 LNMVDS

-479 ITAEK
+479 ITAEQ
-484 YYADKGIDI
+484 YYADKGIDV
-493 NSENFNSADNNS
+493 NSEDFNSADSNS
-505 GSTDSSSDDTSDD
+505 GNTD
-518 GSDSYD
+518 
-524 DSSYDDSYDDSS
+524 
-536 YDSSDDSSDDGSY
+536 DSSDDSSDDGS
-549 DDGSYDDSNY
+549 

-568 YDDGSSDGSSYDDY
+568 YDDGSYDDGSYDDNS
-582 VDEGYDTDEEGGDWN
+582 YDDTGDYGSEE
-597 Y
+597 

>member
-1 MKFSPNIKIPDSLK
+1 MKFPLNFNNSFKKENLTEG
-15 RVLKRESTPTP
+15 LQNFREERENRKTV
-26 LQEPRRPIKR
+26 KR
-36 NPKDNIPLNFR
+36 NFKENIPLNFR
-47 ERSNARISLLA
+47 ERSNARASLLA
-58 SIVVLAI
+58 SVIVLAVLVI
-65 LVLFFNQLDYRLIRK
+65 LFNQLDYRMIRK

-85 QKKAAAIKEKQEAAA
+85 QKKSAAAKEKPETTA
-100 TTGEITT
+100 TTSDVTT

-128 SDGNWNYDKIYTH
+128 EDGNWNYDKIYTH
-141 IQDAIKDADIK
+141 ITDAIKDADIR

-182 IIKAGF
+182 IVKAGF

-199 DFGEGFLT
+199 NFGEGFLT
-207 DTLNFWKTTYPDVTL
+207 DTLNFWKTKYPDVTL

-263 YMIDMIRKD
+263 YMIDMIRKE

-333 RLTDDKGNETVVF
+333 RISDGKGNETVVF

-372 KTVKDGKTSIEIL
+372 KTVENGKTSIQIL

-423 YIGSGVF
+423 YIGDGVF

-463 LNMIDA
+463 LNMVDS

-479 ITAEK
+479 ITAEQ
-484 YYADKGIDI
+484 YYADKGIDV
-493 NSENFNSADNNS
+493 NSEDFNSADSNS
-505 GSTDSSSDDTSDD
+505 GNTDDSSDDSSDD
-518 GSDSYD
+518 GSDDGSYD
-524 DSSYDDSYDDSS
+524 DSSYDDSS
-536 YDSSDDSSDDGSY
+536 YDDGSY

-559 DDGSYDDSS
+559 DDTGDYDS
-568 YDDGSSDGSSYDDY
+568 
-582 VDEGYDTDEEGGDWN
+582 EE
-597 Y
+597 

>member
-1 MKFSPNIKIPDSLK
+1 MKFPLNFNNPFKKENLTEG
-15 RVLKRESTPTP
+15 LQNFREERENRKTV
-26 LQEPRRPIKR
+26 KR
-36 NPKDNIPLNFR
+36 NFKENIPLNFR
-47 ERSNARISLLA
+47 ERSNARASLLA
-58 SIVVLAI
+58 SVIVLAVLVI
-65 LVLFFNQLDYRLIRK
+65 LFNQLDYRMIRK

-85 QKKAAAIKEKQEAAA
+85 QKKSAAAKEKPETTA
-100 TTGEITT
+100 TTSDVTT

-128 SDGNWNYDKIYTH
+128 EDGNWNYDKIYTH
-141 IQDAIKDADIK
+141 ITDAIKDADIR

-173 ATPTEVGDA
+173 VTPTEVGDA
-182 IIKAGF
+182 IVKAGF

-207 DTLNFWKTTYPDVTL
+207 DTLNFWKTKYPDVTL

-263 YMIDMIRKD
+263 YMIDMIRKE

-333 RLTDDKGNETVVF
+333 RISDGKGNETVVF

-372 KTVKDGKTSIEIL
+372 KTVENGKTSIQIL

-423 YIGSGVF
+423 YIGDGVF

-463 LNMIDA
+463 LNMVDS

-479 ITAEK
+479 ITAEQ

-493 NSENFNSADNNS
+493 NSEDFNSADSNS
-505 GSTDSSSDDTSDD
+505 GNTD
-518 GSDSYD
+518 
-524 DSSYDDSYDDSS
+524 
-536 YDSSDDSSDDGSY
+536 DSSDDSSDDGSDDGSYDDSSY

-559 DDGSYDDSS
+559 DDTGDYGS
-568 YDDGSSDGSSYDDY
+568 
-582 VDEGYDTDEEGGDWN
+582 EE
-597 Y
+597 